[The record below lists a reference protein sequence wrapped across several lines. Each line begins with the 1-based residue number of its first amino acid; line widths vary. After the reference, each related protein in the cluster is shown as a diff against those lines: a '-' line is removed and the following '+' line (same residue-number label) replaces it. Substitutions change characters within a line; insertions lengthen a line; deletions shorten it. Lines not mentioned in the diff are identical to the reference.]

1 MNFAPESGALC
12 ERRQSRKK
20 NWPTAWPR
28 IWFGCRFNR
37 RANSAVR
44 RIREGSGFLS
54 ARRFHH
60 NDAGG
65 LSRIDPLSCLAIN
78 PWKYVLQVLDHCCFC
93 NCRHIHPP
101 LGPLRG
107 WLGSSMLGLIWAVAI
122 FVFAIKITRGTE
134 RHRKLAMSLYL
145 GMGWSALLVAGPLIS
160 LLTAPAMIWLVAGG
174 IAYTV
179 GVLFYV
185 QERLRYAHLV
195 WHLLVLTGTSCHF
208 LALLS
213 CTA

>member
-1 MNFAPESGALC
+1 
-12 ERRQSRKK
+12 
-20 NWPTAWPR
+20 
-28 IWFGCRFNR
+28 
-37 RANSAVR
+37 
-44 RIREGSGFLS
+44 
-54 ARRFHH
+54 
-60 NDAGG
+60 
-65 LSRIDPLSCLAIN
+65 
-78 PWKYVLQVLDHCCFC
+78 
-93 NCRHIHPP
+93 
-101 LGPLRG
+101 
-107 WLGSSMLGLIWAVAI
+107 MLGLIWAVAI